1 MNQPDSLS
9 ESQNISGGT
18 VMPAKDKN
26 RFSNLL
32 KHLMTITKLKNYALA
47 KHLQYDESYISKWIS
62 GALLPTEKNS
72 EKIIRDISRC
82 MISSLDEES
91 REQLYTEYQVDQD
104 QDLEE
109 AIFDNLMAEFIY
121 VINLKSSTGSEIA
134 AKTVF
139 YPELTLAQFLS
150 KMRHPVLRQVKSL
163 DVMMATDILSLDR
176 HYQLSL
182 SELENSNNANVTQ
195 RSYPGVR
202 FSMMIN
208 LDVPD
213 TNNTYN
219 VQFIQNLLTNLSN
232 VDFQLYVCP
241 QSQGKILFTVKGAYS
256 ISGMIMDENHCLS
269 VTATE
274 EPQHANALYDRLQ
287 SLCSQESLAVRRTTM
302 SQMIH
307 TNEYMQYAFSRHQ
320 RWELAH
326 VTEHFLPDEV
336 FDQLAEEYC
345 QNYQDAKIDQIKQVQ
360 ATTKKILENMEIK
373 LLLDEDG
380 LQDFAITGMVDF
392 YGRKM
397 RLTPE
402 QRLKCLEYA
411 RGIQDA
417 NPLLDVRIL
426 HSKKVAY
433 QYRIASPVLFL
444 SDSYCYMRI
453 ARSGPE
459 YNLSVLNHATMG
471 VMFRKYFDD
480 LWDNQDPVDFNY
492 KTASDMLNYLIT
504 MVNVQILTST

>member
-1 MNQPDSLS
+1 
-9 ESQNISGGT
+9 
-18 VMPAKDKN
+18 MPAKDKN

-47 KHLQYDESYISKWIS
+47 KQLQYDESYISKWIS
-62 GALLPTEKNS
+62 GSLLPTEKNS

-82 MISSLDEES
+82 VISSLDEES
-91 REQLYTEYQVDQD
+91 REQLYTEYQVDHD
-104 QDLEE
+104 LDLEE

-139 YPELTLAQFLS
+139 YPELTLAQFLN

-182 SELENSNNANVTQ
+182 AELENSNNANVTQ

-232 VDFQLYVCP
+232 VDFQLYTCP

-302 SQMIH
+302 PQMAH
-307 TNEYMQYAFSRHQ
+307 SGEYMQFAFSRHQ
-320 RWELAH
+320 RWILAH

-345 QNYQDAKIDQIKQVQ
+345 RLHPDTELEKIKQVQ

-380 LQDFAITGMVDF
+380 LHDFAITGIVDF
-392 YGRKM
+392 YGCKM
-397 RLTPE
+397 RLSPE

-411 RGIQDA
+411 RGIQNA
-417 NPLLDVRIL
+417 NPLLNVRIL

-453 ARSGPE
+453 ARTGPE
-459 YNLSVLNHATMG
+459 YNISVLNHATMG

-480 LWDNQDPVDFNY
+480 LWDNKEAVDFDF
-492 KTASDMLNYLIT
+492 KTASDMMHYLIT
-504 MVNVQILTST
+504 MVNVQILTGT